1 MVRAAKVRGVGE
13 QPLDRL
19 LIATG
24 ATLARFRQ
32 RVVAAHGL
40 SATALDLLAA
50 LSGEDG
56 VPHRELAGRLGLT
69 PATLTPVV
77 DALERAGDVRRERD
91 ADDRRVVRVYL
102 TDSGRRRR
110 VAVADQ
116 VDQALRDALP
126 GEEPTVR
133 RYLGQVLAAVEG
145 RLA

>member
-1 MVRAAKVRGVGE
+1 MGE

-50 LSGEDG
+50 LDNEDG
-56 VPHRELAGRLGLT
+56 LPHRELAGRLGLT

-91 ADDRRVVRVYL
+91 ASDRRVVRVYL
-102 TDSGRRRR
+102 TVSGRRRR
-110 VAVADQ
+110 ATVADQ
-116 VDQALRDALP
+116 VDRTMREVLP
-126 GEEPTVR
+126 GEEPAVR
-133 RYLGQVLAAVEG
+133 RYLGEVLAALEG
-145 RLA
+145 RLT